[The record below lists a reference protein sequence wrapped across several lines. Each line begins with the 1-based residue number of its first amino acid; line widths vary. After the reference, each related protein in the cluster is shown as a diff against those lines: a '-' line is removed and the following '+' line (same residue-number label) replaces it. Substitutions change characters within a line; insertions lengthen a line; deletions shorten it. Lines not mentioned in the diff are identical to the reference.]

1 VEVKL
6 LKRENTNNYVAI
18 SINEITLEGNLVI
31 PTKVQGI
38 VVFAHGSGSSR
49 FSPRNR
55 FVAEQLQASG
65 LATLL
70 MDLLTLKEE
79 TIDIQ
84 TREFRFDI
92 KLLSERLIGATRWL
106 RKETATQELNI
117 GYFGSSTGAAAALIA
132 AAKHPDNINAV
143 VSRGGRTDLAENY
156 LLRVKA
162 PTLLIVG
169 GNDVH
174 VIAINRESMKQLNTE
189 KKLEIISGASHLFE
203 EQGKLEEVAKLAT
216 DWFKKHLE

>member
-38 VVFAHGSGSSR
+38 VLFAHGSGSSR

>member
-1 VEVKL
+1 M
-6 LKRENTNNYVAI
+6 I
-18 SINEITLEGNLVI
+18 I
-31 PTKVQGI
+31 PTKAQGI

-70 MDLLTLKEE
+70 MDLLTQEE
-79 TIDIQ
+79 EKIDIQ
-84 TREFRFDI
+84 TRKFRFDI

-106 RKETATQELNI
+106 RRETATQELNI

-132 AAKHPDNINAV
+132 AAKYPDNIRAV

-156 LLRVKA
+156 LSRVKA

-169 GNDVH
+169 GNDVP
-174 VIAINRESMKQLNTE
+174 VITINRETIKQLNTE

-203 EQGKLEEVAKLAT
+203 EPGKLEEVAKLAT